1 MVAGNIHYFIG
12 NQSAH
17 VLHALPLYRR
27 LGGEAI
33 VLSEQSRRFCE
44 AQGVKT
50 LMADDYPEGY
60 LKLDPRRIAGTLAY
74 LQSCRGVLLLF
85 DAFSFLPAITNLTKF
100 MLFHGNSLKDWF
112 DPWHIEMINAC
123 DYVTA
128 LSPFRKERM
137 LRRGVDPAKLLDIG
151 LTHWDEI
158 VAGRGTVTRQERLFG
173 KLGCTPRKVVA
184 YLPTWHGMTSV
195 CFTGKEIVRNI
206 SDDYALVFRPHP
218 ATPAPCIEEY
228 LEIIARKPN
237 VLYVPENRYADL
249 TLTDLYAASDMFIGD
264 MSSTI
269 IDAMLTD
276 KPIAFAL
283 DPGYPPTRSV
293 VKKLKRLVKALL
305 YYGKSP
311 FEIYRQVFGP
321 VRELLAASD
330 KIELSS
336 ARSINDVVSKSL
348 SRGTPIA
355 ALRAVQERMFFSR
368 EGDAT
373 ERLTRLIAS
382 CTGVAR

>member
-1 MVAGNIHYFIG
+1 MVAGKIHYFIG
-12 NQSAH
+12 NQSPH
-17 VLHALPLYRR
+17 ILHALPIYRR
-27 LGGEAI
+27 FGGEAI

-44 AQGVKT
+44 AQGVKA
-50 LMADDYPEGY
+50 LMTDDYPEGY
-60 LKLDPRRIAGTLAY
+60 LKLDPRRIEGTLAH
-74 LQSCRGVLLLF
+74 LRSRRGVLLLF
-85 DAFSFLPAITNLTKF
+85 DTFSFLPAITNLTKF

-112 DPWHIEMINAC
+112 DDWHIEMINAC
-123 DYVTA
+123 DFVTA

-151 LTHWDEI
+151 LTRWDEI
-158 VAGRGTVTRQERLFG
+158 VAGRGTVTRQERLFA

-195 CFTGKEIVRNI
+195 CATGKEIVRHI
-206 SDDYALVFRPHP
+206 SDDYVLVFRPHP
-218 ATPAPCIEEY
+218 ATPAPFIEEY
-228 LEIIARKPN
+228 LEIIAEKPN

-293 VKKLKRLVKALL
+293 MKRLKRLVKALV

-311 FEIYRQVFGP
+311 FQVYQHVFDP
-321 VRELLAASD
+321 VRELFAASE
-330 KIELSS
+330 KIQLSN
-336 ARSINDVVSKSL
+336 APSINEVVSRSL
-348 SRGTPIA
+348 SGGAPVA

-373 ERLTRLIAS
+373 ERLARIIMR
-382 CTGVAR
+382 CTKDAR